1 MSDKGFTDDEVRAA
15 IATTEECK
23 VYSNANRMT
32 RGELDAIS
40 WAASEFLKAKAV
52 IEWYGDEDRYKWRNR
67 ENSVM
72 RQYPPKIFD
81 DMGAKAREYL
91 DSLNKS

>member
-1 MSDKGFTDDEVRAA
+1 MRYTDDEVRAA

-40 WAASEFLKAKAV
+40 WAASEYLKAKTV
-52 IEWYGDEDRYKWRNR
+52 IEWYGASLTHSYAMSDVDGFNAYECDAGN
-67 ENSVM
+67 
-72 RQYPPKIFD
+72 
-81 DMGAKAREYL
+81 KAREYL
-91 DSLNKS
+91 EKLNHNKGE

>member
-1 MSDKGFTDDEVRAA
+1 MSYTDDEVRAA

-40 WAASEFLKAKAV
+40 WASSEYLKAKTV
-52 IEWYGDEDRYKWRNR
+52 IEWYAIPNIKHGTENPNR
-67 ENSVM
+67 TSCAACDARV
-72 RQYPPKIFD
+72 
-81 DMGAKAREYL
+81 AREYL
-91 DSLNKS
+91 VSLKKT